1 LNLIAEKGT
10 YQMIVKL
17 AHVCIHSDDLPATE
31 AFYGYLGINRT
42 FEFRNLENELIG
54 MYLEFGDNTYIEIV
68 KVSEREKQGIINHF
82 AIEVEDVE
90 AVRNTLLDKGV
101 EVTEKR
107 LGGDN
112 TWMVTCHDPN
122 GIFIEFH
129 EYSAESM
136 QKIGGTCVIDYH
148 P

>member
-1 LNLIAEKGT
+1 
-10 YQMIVKL
+10 MIVRL
-17 AHVCIHSDDLPATE
+17 AHVCIESDDLAATE
-31 AFYGYLGINRT
+31 AFYGYLGINRI
-42 FEFRNLENELIG
+42 FDFRNLENELIG
-54 MYLEFGDNTYIEIV
+54 MYLEFGNNTYFEIV
-68 KVSEREKQGIINHF
+68 KVSERKKQGIISHF

-90 AVRNTLLDKGV
+90 AVRNTLVGKGV

-129 EYSAESM
+129 EYTAESM
-136 QKIGGTCVIDYH
+136 QKIGGTCVIDYK

>member
-1 LNLIAEKGT
+1 MVIR
-10 YQMIVKL
+10 L
-17 AHVCIHSDDLPATE
+17 AHVCIESNDLSATE
-31 AFYGYLGINRT
+31 AFYGYLGVKRK
-42 FEFRNLENELIG
+42 FEFRNLEDELIG
-54 MYLEFGDNTYIEIV
+54 MYMAFGNDTYFEIV
-68 KVSEREKQGIINHF
+68 KVTERKKQGIISHF

-90 AVRNTLLDKGV
+90 AVRNTLVGKGV

-129 EYSAESM
+129 EYTAQSM
-136 QKIGGTCVIDYH
+136 QKFGGTCVIDYK